1 MKIAASTLG
10 LALATMCWIGGA
22 QAQPSLLTGV
32 QMDRVTAGDTT
43 NTNSSDQS
51 NYASV
56 SQSASA
62 SNSGAVS
69 ASCDDDCGA
78 RATGASA
85 SNYSVIYQSNSIT
98 QTGRIHVD

>member
-43 NTNSSDQS
+43 NSNDSSQS
-51 NYASV
+51 NSASV
-56 SQSASA
+56 SQSATA

-69 ASCDDDCGA
+69 ASCDSYCGA
-78 RATGASA
+78 RATGAKATNFS
-85 SNYSVIYQSNSIT
+85 YIEQSNSIT
-98 QTGRIHVD
+98 QTGNIHVD

>member
-10 LALATMCWIGGA
+10 LALAAMCWIGGV

-43 NTNSSDQS
+43 NTNDSSQS

-56 SQSASA
+56 SQSAYA
-62 SNSGAVS
+62 SNSGDVS
-69 ASCDDDCGA
+69 ASCDDHCGA
-78 RATGASA
+78 RATGARA
-85 SNYSVIYQSNSIT
+85 SNHSFIYQSNSIT
-98 QTGRIHVD
+98 QTGNIHVD

>member
-56 SQSASA
+56 SQSATRA
-62 SNSGAVS
+62 FGV
-69 ASCDDDCGA
+69 A
-78 RATGASA
+78 RKRLNAYPSP
-85 SNYSVIYQSNSIT
+85 
-98 QTGRIHVD
+98 